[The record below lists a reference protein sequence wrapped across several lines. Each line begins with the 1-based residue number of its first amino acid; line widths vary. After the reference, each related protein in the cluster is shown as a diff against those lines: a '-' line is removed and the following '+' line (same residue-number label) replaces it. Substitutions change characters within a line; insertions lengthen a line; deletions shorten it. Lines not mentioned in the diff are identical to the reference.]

1 MTESNPPRDERRE
14 EPFAAGAPRQ
24 EGAGDPQSGPVPGGQ
39 TPPPNGGPWQGP
51 GYGAPVGQVPVY
63 PVPPRDKRR
72 RVGTFSLGL
81 ALIYAGALA
90 ILNLVIP
97 NFQLLSALRWAPLLL
112 VVLGLEIIAS
122 HVILRGERFKYDFL
136 SGFLCLMLTLA
147 GVGAAAATP
156 LLDYYTP
163 QRAMAERRVER
174 QLEEQLYEQLK
185 GDAQIA
191 GMSIWVDIRDPQVG
205 EEFSTGDLGDLDSVH
220 LDLRLQGEFADKLA
234 FATAVRGI
242 LDQLDALGVR
252 MDRISFTAEGDRVA
266 YSLQVQD
273 QFQLHMRTDLLEK
286 QVVVHGDPVDEVD

>member
-1 MTESNPPRDERRE
+1 MTESNTPRDERRE

-112 VVLGLEIIAS
+112 VVLGWKS
-122 HVILRGERFKYDFL
+122 
-136 SGFLCLMLTLA
+136 SPPT
-147 GVGAAAATP
+147 
-156 LLDYYTP
+156 
-163 QRAMAERRVER
+163 
-174 QLEEQLYEQLK
+174 
-185 GDAQIA
+185 
-191 GMSIWVDIRDPQVG
+191 
-205 EEFSTGDLGDLDSVH
+205 
-220 LDLRLQGEFADKLA
+220 
-234 FATAVRGI
+234 
-242 LDQLDALGVR
+242 
-252 MDRISFTAEGDRVA
+252 
-266 YSLQVQD
+266 
-273 QFQLHMRTDLLEK
+273 
-286 QVVVHGDPVDEVD
+286 

>member
-1 MTESNPPRDERRE
+1 M
-14 EPFAAGAPRQ
+14 
-24 EGAGDPQSGPVPGGQ
+24 
-39 TPPPNGGPWQGP
+39 
-51 GYGAPVGQVPVY
+51 
-63 PVPPRDKRR
+63 
-72 RVGTFSLGL
+72 
-81 ALIYAGALA
+81 
-90 ILNLVIP
+90 
-97 NFQLLSALRWAPLLL
+97 
-112 VVLGLEIIAS
+112 
-122 HVILRGERFKYDFL
+122 ILRGERFKYDFL

-191 GMSIWVDIRDPQVG
+191 GMSVWVDIRDPQVG

-252 MDRISFTAEGDRVA
+252 MDRISFTAEGNRVA

-286 QVVVHGDPVDEVD
+286 QVVVQCLNILS